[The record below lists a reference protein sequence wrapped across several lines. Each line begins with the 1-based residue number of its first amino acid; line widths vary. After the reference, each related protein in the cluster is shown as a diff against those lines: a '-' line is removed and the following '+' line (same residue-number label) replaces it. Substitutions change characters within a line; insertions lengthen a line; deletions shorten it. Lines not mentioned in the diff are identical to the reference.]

1 MALLDITDL
10 RVEIAGPGAARL
22 ALVDG
27 LSLTLERGQ
36 SLGLVGES
44 GCGKSM
50 TALAA
55 MGLLPPGLRARGRLT
70 LDGEDLVT
78 ASEPRLCGLRGRR
91 LAMIFQ
97 EPMTA
102 LNPVRTIGS
111 QVAEGPRRHLGLTRR
126 QARAHARAVLDRV
139 GLDPGRFPPGLYPH
153 QLSGGQRQRVVI
165 AIAVA
170 CGPELLI
177 ADEPTT
183 ALDVATQ
190 ALILDLINDLVAER
204 TMALLMIS
212 HDLGVIAETAPRLAV
227 MYAGRVVE
235 SGPTARVLAAP
246 RHPYTRGLMG
256 AIPRGRGAP
265 GAPLAAIPGVV
276 PAPDRRPSGCAFAD
290 RCPRADAAC
299 ATTPALRPDTSDQAV
314 ACHHPHERPDPTG
327 SVAP

>member
-1 MALLDITDL
+1 MALLDIADL
-10 RVEIAGPGAARL
+10 RVETPGAVNAPQ

-27 LSLTLERGQ
+27 VSLTLARGD

-44 GCGKSM
+44 GCGKSL
-50 TALAA
+50 TALAI
-55 MGLLPPGLRARGRLT
+55 MGLLPPGLRARGRLA
-70 LDGEDLVT
+70 LDGEDLLAT
-78 ASEPRLCGLRGRR
+78 PERRLCRIRGRR
-91 LAMIFQ
+91 MAMVFQ

-126 QARAHARAVLDRV
+126 QARDHARAALDRV
-139 GLDPGRFPPGLYPH
+139 GLDPRRFPPTLYPH

-170 CGPELLI
+170 CGPDLLI

-190 ALILDLINDLVAER
+190 ARILDLINDLVDER
-204 TMALLMIS
+204 DMALLIIS

-227 MYAGRVVE
+227 MYAGRTVE

-246 RHPYTRGLMG
+246 RHPYTRGLLG
-256 AIPRGRGAP
+256 ALPQGRGRP

-276 PAPDRRPSGCAFAD
+276 PAPGDRPAGCAFVD
-290 RCPRADAAC
+290 RCPRAGAAC
-299 ATTPALRPDTSDQAV
+299 RLAPVLLADPFGQAV
-314 ACHHPHERPDPTG
+314 ACHHPHDPHG
-327 SVAP
+327 DAS

>member
-1 MALLDITDL
+1 MALLDIVGL
-10 RVEIAGPGAARL
+10 RVETPGTDGAPL
-22 ALVDG
+22 PLVDG
-27 LSLTLERGQ
+27 VTLTLERGG

-44 GCGKSM
+44 GCGKSL

-55 MGLLPPGLRARGRLT
+55 IGLLPPGLRTRGRLA
-70 LDGEDLVT
+70 LDGEDLVE
-78 ASEPRLCGLRGRR
+78 APERRLRQIRGRR
-91 LAMIFQ
+91 LAMVFQ

-126 QARAHARAVLDRV
+126 QAREHARAVLDRV
-139 GLDPGRFPPGLYPH
+139 GLDPTRFPPTLYPH

-170 CGPELLI
+170 CGPEVLI

-190 ALILDLINDLVAER
+190 ARILDLINDLVDER
-204 TMALLMIS
+204 DMALLMIS
-212 HDLGVIAETAPRLAV
+212 HDLGVIAETAPRLSV

-246 RHPYTRGLMG
+246 YHPYTRGLLG
-256 AIPRGRGAP
+256 ALPRGRGRP

-276 PAPDRRPSGCAFAD
+276 PAPDRRPPGCAFTD
-290 RCPRADAAC
+290 RCPRSDTACRIAPALVADAHG
-299 ATTPALRPDTSDQAV
+299 QAV
-314 ACHHPHERPDPTG
+314 ACHHPHDPEDG
-327 SVAP
+327 AP